1 MVDAHPLHC
10 EALGDISAVSLPLP
24 LLETFDFG
32 TLADTHGTKEVV
44 SESGQNKQRRQ
55 WTFKEDQLLLHAI
68 CAVNILAECEQA
80 MGKSSRASWTRI
92 AELVPGRLPRQ
103 CWDRFANHVNPTID
117 HSSFRRDE
125 IDTVVRLHR
134 ELGNQW
140 ARISDSLTHR
150 TPMQVKN
157 FVHSRAF
164 ESLAGRDASRNTM
177 TPSEANNREA
187 AAINVAPA
195 RKTPGIKFMSVKP
208 GVSGRKFRNFNRKLQ
223 TNRRDDFC
231 VDVRS
236 VIDAKGVLRRTKFKK
251 ITDYLKR
258 PKERGAAKRRTAA
271 ALLRHKVTSEPLHS
285 LTPFPCVT
293 EF

>member
-1 MVDAHPLHC
+1 MVDAHPFCC
-10 EALGDISAVSLPLP
+10 EALEDISVLSLPLP
-24 LLETFDFG
+24 LVETFDFG
-32 TLADTHGTKEVV
+32 NLADTHATKEVV

-80 MGKSSRASWTRI
+80 MGKSSRASWSRI
-92 AELVPGRLPRQ
+92 AQLVPGRLPRQ

-117 HSSFRRDE
+117 HSNFRSDE
-125 IDTVVRLHR
+125 IEMVVRLHS
-134 ELGNQW
+134 LHGNQW
-140 ARISDSLTHR
+140 ARISDSLTRR
-150 TPMQVKN
+150 TPMQIKN

-164 ESLAGRDASRNTM
+164 ESLVGRKAGRNT
-177 TPSEANNREA
+177 TAPSKANKGA
-187 AAINVAPA
+187 TAVDVAPT

-208 GVSGRKFRNFNRKLQ
+208 GVSGRKFRNFNRTLH

-236 VIDAKGVLRRTKFKK
+236 VIDTKGVLRRTKFKK

-285 LTPFPCVT
+285 LTPLPCVT